1 MRQERQ
7 HPVLARFVNN
17 PPELEGSVALNVLA
31 GNESG
36 AQVELRHD
44 GQLFAGRAEA
54 LSVPYPSGLR
64 RLVAAHPEA
73 SLVLVERAS
82 AGLLRAAEE
91 EGVSCLDL
99 RGRGRVVGPGFVYF
113 VAPAGARARGED
125 LPADSSAAALKRRVS
140 PFAPKASRAVRAI
153 LHDPRHRWRV
163 SDVAELAPMNAGNA
177 HRILGALVDGGFV
190 ERDED
195 RYVVVDPGSLLE
207 AWCEQGRGPR
217 ESVSLAVRD
226 GIAEDVARLVDRLGG
241 SVAISGELAAER
253 YAPHLV
259 AEGAIVHVLDPA
271 RWDAER
277 MADAAP
283 SLAPGGRGR
292 LEVAL
297 SDAGVGRFGR
307 EVGGLPLVGPAQLYF
322 DLYRDR
328 GRGREA
334 AERVRQA
341 ELGY

>member
-1 MRQERQ
+1 
-7 HPVLARFVNN
+7 
-17 PPELEGSVALNVLA
+17 
-31 GNESG
+31 
-36 AQVELRHD
+36 
-44 GQLFAGRAEA
+44 
-54 LSVPYPSGLR
+54 
-64 RLVAAHPEA
+64 
-73 SLVLVERAS
+73 
-82 AGLLRAAEE
+82 
-91 EGVSCLDL
+91 
-99 RGRGRVVGPGFVYF
+99 VVGPGFVYF
-113 VAPAGARARGED
+113 AAPAGARPRGED
-125 LPADSSAAALKRRVS
+125 LPAEGSGAAVKRRVS

-153 LHDPRHRWRV
+153 LHDPQRRWRV

-271 RWDAER
+271 RWDPER

-322 DLYRDR
+322 DLYSDR

-341 ELGY
+341 VLGY